1 MNANAVQ
8 SALMPDRETFLLPY
22 DWSRLRVLELG
33 THDEPTR
40 MTRLRRNLSR
50 HPVVAVLV
58 LLVIHNT

>member
-40 MTRLRRNLSR
+40 MTRLRRNLS
-50 HPVVAVLV
+50 
-58 LLVIHNT
+58 